1 MNYTTFFTIIILWA
15 ILNLVLNSAAA
26 HSFFKKSNL
35 YVQYFANFCVFAYL
49 VFYFKGKT
57 DK

>member
-1 MNYTTFFTIIILWA
+1 MNYTTFFTIIIPWA
-15 ILNLVLNSAAA
+15 ILNLILNSDAARN
-26 HSFFKKSNL
+26 FFKKSNL
-35 YVQYFANFCVFAYL
+35 YVQYFANFCVLAYL